1 MASQLNA
8 FQLHILI
15 ELNKLPLGYQDF
27 ELIKSAW
34 LADDLK
40 ITEELLNGWEKELI
54 AEEYVETAEVYNPL
68 YNISVWKPS
77 LHPKIKID
85 QKGRDYLA
93 SLPIVI
99 KEPAIKTENQLS
111 VNPNIEIIIEHIGC
125 LKGTWNRNKIM
136 KDEEYKRLIEYTS
149 YLIVQNEIP
158 SGIIRI
164 PQTNI
169 SNAFLRKTFHGL
181 YKHFKQT
188 ANRETWVF
196 FLHEVFQQFTCEIST
211 TLAKFSRYVDL
222 SNYETDKNSI
232 E

>member
-27 ELIKSAW
+27 GLIKSAW

-77 LHPKIKID
+77 LHPKIKIK

-93 SLPIVI
+93 LLPKVN
-99 KEPAIKTENQLS
+99 KEPATKSENKLPI
-111 VNPNIEIIIEHIGC
+111 NPNIEIIIEHIGC
-125 LKGTWNRNKIM
+125 LKGTWNKNKIM
-136 KDEEYKRLIEYTS
+136 KDEEYERLIEYTN
-149 YLIVQNEIP
+149 YLIVHDEIP
-158 SGIIRI
+158 SGIIMI
-164 PQTNI
+164 PQTNV
-169 SNAFLRKTFHGL
+169 SDAFLRKTFHGL

-188 ANRETWVF
+188 ANRETWVI

-211 TLAKFSRYVDL
+211 TLAKFSRYVDS
-222 SNYETDKNSI
+222 SNYDNDKKLI